1 MPEIGMFGKL
11 AWYFLGIIRHSE
23 LLSLKRP
30 PSAYRAERRFAKL
43 FCNWVGFYPFR
54 GPDASLTRQPSYQE
68 PRSGA
73 TLTQTGTT
81 HGNQKHKNGP
91 FQFITSRRLPEVT
104 DLEEPIGGPRSAYDC
119 VEQWLACRILPR
131 SRSVQDQPHSAMPLI
146 LNVLT
151 LCSR

>member
-73 TLTQTGTT
+73 PLTQTGTT
-81 HGNQKHKNGP
+81 HGNQKHLCTIDHKP
-91 FQFITSRRLPEVT
+91 DWLPWVKYAR
-104 DLEEPIGGPRSAYDC
+104 G
-119 VEQWLACRILPR
+119 CRP
-131 SRSVQDQPHSAMPLI
+131 
-146 LNVLT
+146 
-151 LCSR
+151 

>member
-73 TLTQTGTT
+73 TLTQTGTV
-81 HGNQKHKNGP
+81 
-91 FQFITSRRLPEVT
+91 SRESCCRCRDIERFHSDLLVNSEVAQEFG
-104 DLEEPIGGPRSAYDC
+104 LGRGLVGCSQNPPAYAGSG
-119 VEQWLACRILPR
+119 VVA
-131 SRSVQDQPHSAMPLI
+131 VQ
-146 LNVLT
+146 
-151 LCSR
+151 R